1 MSRIQEETDNVSVAE
16 TCLPTG
22 RLHFAVDRYDC
33 TDAAHRT
40 ENARAHT
47 AVLLSL
53 FIKRHGSFVIKP
65 SMTLTPLLNMLLQ
78 PQVSRLAGKPILQT
92 NPGCHSHYRVTA
104 SLKLH
109 LSMIHTE
116 NFPIGNSEKFCMIS
130 EARIQSIIC
139 LAVAYF
145 RL

>member
-40 ENARAHT
+40 ENARTHT

-53 FIKRHGSFVIKP
+53 FIKHHGSFVIKP
-65 SMTLTPLLNMLLQ
+65 SMTLTPVLNMLLQ
-78 PQVSRLAGKPILQT
+78 PPSQ
-92 NPGCHSHYRVTA
+92 
-104 SLKLH
+104 
-109 LSMIHTE
+109 
-116 NFPIGNSEKFCMIS
+116 
-130 EARIQSIIC
+130 
-139 LAVAYF
+139 
-145 RL
+145 